1 MQKITAELL
10 GSGRILLDGKQV
22 NLPFKQAEA
31 LVYYLLVEKETFRPK
46 LADIIWG
53 DSADEHKVQSNMRN
67 AIYVIRREF
76 GRDFLVGASKNVI
89 QINPEIRIDL
99 DIDRFNDKN
108 LTDFS
113 FYAGDF
119 LENFYLKDNE
129 YYNEWLLNNRQ
140 HYRGLL
146 QERLK
151 ESIVAA
157 FQDERYKDCEL
168 ECQKLMALDEFDEF
182 GYVYLIEIYRAR
194 GEYSSA
200 VALYDRLEKL
210 LSEELFQSPSEEI
223 TALVQN
229 IRQVSF
235 PFVQLNLS
243 ALYPRHIQ
251 NIIYKREQVFARY
264 RYLSEIIGDLLFIV
278 DMCSGEC
285 GKSDN
290 SIHRRAD
297 VMGHTV

>member
-113 FYAGDF
+113 FYAATFSKTLSQGQ
-119 LENFYLKDNE
+119 
-129 YYNEWLLNNRQ
+129 RI
-140 HYRGLL
+140 L
-146 QERLK
+146 QRM
-151 ESIVAA
+151 AA
-157 FQDERYKDCEL
+157 Q
-168 ECQKLMALDEFDEF
+168 QPPALS
-182 GYVYLIEIYRAR
+182 RAAA
-194 GEYSSA
+194 GA
-200 VALYDRLEKL
+200 AQGV
-210 LSEELFQSPSEEI
+210 
-223 TALVQN
+223 
-229 IRQVSF
+229 
-235 PFVQLNLS
+235 
-243 ALYPRHIQ
+243 
-251 NIIYKREQVFARY
+251 
-264 RYLSEIIGDLLFIV
+264 
-278 DMCSGEC
+278 
-285 GKSDN
+285 
-290 SIHRRAD
+290 HRRGVSGRALQGLRAGMPEAHGARR
-297 VMGHTV
+297 V

>member
-119 LENFYLKDNE
+119 LENFYLKDSGSRSPSSRRFRTSATRTASWNARSS
-129 YYNEWLLNNRQ
+129 WR
-140 HYRGLL
+140 
-146 QERLK
+146 
-151 ESIVAA
+151 STS
-157 FQDERYKDCEL
+157 
-168 ECQKLMALDEFDEF
+168 LM
-182 GYVYLIEIYRAR
+182 
-194 GEYSSA
+194 SSA
-200 VALYDRLEKL
+200 
-210 LSEELFQSPSEEI
+210 
-223 TALVQN
+223 
-229 IRQVSF
+229 
-235 PFVQLNLS
+235 
-243 ALYPRHIQ
+243 
-251 NIIYKREQVFARY
+251 
-264 RYLSEIIGDLLFIV
+264 
-278 DMCSGEC
+278 M
-285 GKSDN
+285 
-290 SIHRRAD
+290 SI
-297 VMGHTV
+297 

>member
-129 YYNEWLLNNRQ
+129 YYNEWLLNNPPALSR
-140 HYRGLL
+140 
-146 QERLK
+146 
-151 ESIVAA
+151 AA
-157 FQDERYKDCEL
+157 AGAAQ
-168 ECQKLMALDEFDEF
+168 
-182 GYVYLIEIYRAR
+182 GV
-194 GEYSSA
+194 
-200 VALYDRLEKL
+200 
-210 LSEELFQSPSEEI
+210 
-223 TALVQN
+223 
-229 IRQVSF
+229 
-235 PFVQLNLS
+235 
-243 ALYPRHIQ
+243 
-251 NIIYKREQVFARY
+251 
-264 RYLSEIIGDLLFIV
+264 
-278 DMCSGEC
+278 
-285 GKSDN
+285 
-290 SIHRRAD
+290 HRRGVSGRALQGLRAGMPEAHGARR
-297 VMGHTV
+297 V

>member
-113 FYAGDF
+113 FTRATFSKTFISRTTNTTTNGC
-119 LENFYLKDNE
+119 
-129 YYNEWLLNNRQ
+129 
-140 HYRGLL
+140 
-146 QERLK
+146 
-151 ESIVAA
+151 STTAST
-157 FQDERYKDCEL
+157 
-168 ECQKLMALDEFDEF
+168 
-182 GYVYLIEIYRAR
+182 IEGCCRSGSR
-194 GEYSSA
+194 
-200 VALYDRLEKL
+200 
-210 LSEELFQSPSEEI
+210 SPSSRRFRTSATR
-223 TALVQN
+223 TASWN
-229 IRQVSF
+229 
-235 PFVQLNLS
+235 
-243 ALYPRHIQ
+243 
-251 NIIYKREQVFARY
+251 ARSSW
-264 RYLSEIIGDLLFIV
+264 RSTSLMSLA
-278 DMCSGEC
+278 M
-285 GKSDN
+285 
-290 SIHRRAD
+290 SI
-297 VMGHTV
+297 

>member
-129 YYNEWLLNNRQ
+129 YYNEGCCRSGSRSPSSRRFRTSATRTASWNARSSW
-140 HYRGLL
+140 R
-146 QERLK
+146 
-151 ESIVAA
+151 STS
-157 FQDERYKDCEL
+157 
-168 ECQKLMALDEFDEF
+168 LM
-182 GYVYLIEIYRAR
+182 
-194 GEYSSA
+194 SSA
-200 VALYDRLEKL
+200 
-210 LSEELFQSPSEEI
+210 
-223 TALVQN
+223 
-229 IRQVSF
+229 
-235 PFVQLNLS
+235 
-243 ALYPRHIQ
+243 
-251 NIIYKREQVFARY
+251 
-264 RYLSEIIGDLLFIV
+264 
-278 DMCSGEC
+278 M
-285 GKSDN
+285 
-290 SIHRRAD
+290 SI
-297 VMGHTV
+297 

>member
-99 DIDRFNDKN
+99 DIDRFNDKKF
-108 LTDFS
+108 DGFQ

-229 IRQVSF
+229 IRQERNKSVLHVLSQKESITSPESEKDSG
-235 PFVQLNLS
+235 PFMG
-243 ALYPRHIQ
+243 
-251 NIIYKREQVFARY
+251 REEERGK
-264 RYLSEIIGDLLFIV
+264 LV
-278 DMCSGEC
+278 D
-285 GKSDN
+285 D
-290 SIHRRAD
+290 IL
-297 VMGHTV
+297 